1 MRDEVD
7 IVQLENLASA
17 GETPID
23 GGEEGAFEA
32 GELGGGKAAY
42 AGVMCIGAERIAVGF
57 GGKGDSGDN
66 EAMYGEGGYRKGW
79 LARADLV
86 DVVQDEEETCF
97 LLNKKWDRHRWCRIA
112 SRRRLGW

>member
-7 IVQLENLASA
+7 VVQLEDFTGA
-17 GETPID
+17 GETPVD

-32 GELGGGKAAY
+32 SELSGGKASH
-42 AGVMCIGAERIAVGF
+42 AGVMGVGAERIAVGF
-57 GGKGDSGDN
+57 GGKGDSGDD

-86 DVVQDEEETCF
+86 DVVQDEEETGL
-97 LLNKKWDRHRWCRIA
+97 LLNKKSVRHHRWCRIA
-112 SRRRLGW
+112 SRRR